1 MKIVFL
7 SRIMKIGMK
16 RNFKRALI
24 TGAFAVVAGVSIF
37 GVRHK
42 DNFFEISKNLEI
54 FATLYRELNMFYV
67 DETQPGDLMKTGID
81 AMLQS
86 LDPYTNYITESD
98 IEDFRFMTTG
108 QYGGIG
114 SLIRA
119 VDDEIYI
126 SEPYEGFPAQ
136 KSGLKAGDR
145 ILKID
150 GKDVKGK
157 DQEEISAMLK
167 GQSGTELT
175 VTVRR
180 FDETIEVSI
189 KREEIKIPDVPY
201 YGMIDDKIGY
211 IRLTSFTRTA
221 SKEVKAAFKELKED
235 HGMES
240 LVFDLRG
247 NGGGLLI
254 EAVNIVN
261 IFVPKGQEVVKT
273 KGKVSQWER
282 AHNTQNEP
290 TDLEIPLVILVDG
303 GSASASEIV
312 AGTIQDLDRGVVIG
326 TRTFGKGLVQETR
339 PLQYNSRLKLTV
351 AKYYIPSGRCI
362 QKLDYSHRDFNGN
375 VEEVPDSLLKVFT
388 TRAGRKVIDGRGI
401 DPDILIE
408 DREYPE
414 VLSSL
419 MSESL
424 FFLYATEY
432 AASKDALAPAAEFG
446 LTDDE
451 YQAFTT
457 YLEGKD
463 YQYTTATENDLEEL
477 MKTAKREKYF
487 KLAEAEF
494 KILEEKLENKKNKD
508 LLLFRDDIEKVL
520 ENEIVSRFHFQRG
533 RIEATLASDENVT
546 EAKTVLKDSL
556 RYKGILEPA

>member
-1 MKIVFL
+1 
-7 SRIMKIGMK
+7 MKIGMK
-16 RNFKRALI
+16 KNLKRILVIAAF
-24 TGAFAVVAGVSIF
+24 GAVAGVSVY
-37 GVRHK
+37 GVKLK

-81 AMLQS
+81 AMLES
-86 LDPYTNYITESD
+86 LDPYTTYITESD

-126 SEPYEGFPAQ
+126 SEPYENFPAHN
-136 KSGLKAGDR
+136 SGLKAGDR

-150 GKDVKGK
+150 GKDIKGV
-157 DQEEISAMLK
+157 DQEEVSAMLK

-175 VTVRR
+175 VTVER
-180 FDETIEVSI
+180 FDEIIKVDI

-211 IRLTSFTRTA
+211 IRLTSFTRSA
-221 SKEVKAAFKELKED
+221 SREVKAAFTELKND

-261 IFVPKGQEVVKT
+261 MFVPKGQEVVKT

-326 TRTFGKGLVQETR
+326 NRTFGKGLVQETR

-362 QKLDYSHRDFNGN
+362 QKLDYSHRDFDGK

-401 DPDILIE
+401 DPDVNIE
-408 DREYPE
+408 DKEFPE

-419 MSESL
+419 IYESF
-424 FFLYATEY
+424 FFLYATRY
-432 AASKDALAPAAEFG
+432 AADRESIAPADEFR
-446 LTDDE
+446 LTDGE
-451 YQAFTT
+451 YKAFTD
-457 YLEGKD
+457 YLDGKD
-463 YQYTTATENDLEEL
+463 YHYTTSTELDLEEL

-487 KLAEAEF
+487 ALAEAEF
-494 KILEEKLENKKNKD
+494 KTLEEKLNTKKNKD
-508 LLLFRDDIEKVL
+508 LTLFRDDIQKVL
-520 ENEIVSRFHFQRG
+520 ENEIVSRFYFQRG
-533 RIEATLASDENVT
+533 RIEATLASDEAVT
-546 EAKTVLKDSL
+546 EAKAVLKDSTK
-556 RYKGILEPA
+556 YKGILQPV

>member
-1 MKIVFL
+1 
-7 SRIMKIGMK
+7 MK

>member
-1 MKIVFL
+1 MNK
-7 SRIMKIGMK
+7 RMK
-16 RNFKRALI
+16 RYLVTA
-24 TGAFAVVAGVSIF
+24 AFLAVAGVSIF
-37 GVRHK
+37 AVKAR

-67 DETQPGDLMKTGID
+67 DETNPGDLMKTGID
-81 AMLQS
+81 AMLES

-119 VDDEIYI
+119 VDDGIYI

-150 GKDVKGK
+150 GKSVEGK
-157 DQEEISAMLK
+157 NQEEISALLK
-167 GQSGTELT
+167 GQSGTDLT
-175 VTVRR
+175 VTVKR
-180 FDETIEVSI
+180 FDETIEFAVT
-189 KREEIKIPDVPY
+189 REEIKIPDVPY
-201 YGMIDDKIGY
+201 YGMIDEGTGY

-221 SKEVKAAFKELKED
+221 SKEVKAAFKELKEE
-235 HGMES
+235 HGMER

-247 NGGGLLI
+247 NGGGLLM

-282 AHNTQNEP
+282 GHKTQNEP
-290 TDLEIPLVILVDG
+290 VDTEIPLVVLVDE

-312 AGTIQDLDRGVVIG
+312 AGNMQDLDRGVVIG
-326 TRTFGKGLVQETR
+326 ARTFGKGLVQETR

-362 QKLDYSHRDFNGN
+362 QKLDYSHRDFDGK

-388 TRAGRKVIDGRGI
+388 TKGGREVIDGRGI

-408 DREYPE
+408 DRDYPE
-414 VLSSL
+414 VLASL
-419 MSESL
+419 MYENL
-424 FFLYATEY
+424 FFRYATEF
-432 AASKDALAPAAEFG
+432 AAERETLPPAADFRMN
-446 LTDDE
+446 DE
-451 YQAFTT
+451 EYAAFTT
-457 YLEGKD
+457 YLEDKE
-463 YQYTTATENDLEEL
+463 YHYTTDTEEEL
-477 MKTAKREKYF
+477 DKLVSAAKREKYYH
-487 KLAEAEF
+487 LAEAEF
-494 KILEEKLENKKNKD
+494 NILEDKLKQKKNKD
-508 LLLFRDDIEKVL
+508 LQLFRDDIQKVL
-520 ENEIVSRFHFQRG
+520 ENEIVSRYYFQRG
-533 RIEATLASDENVT
+533 RIEATLSSDSAVL
-546 EAKTVLKDSL
+546 EAKKVLKDTA
-556 RYKGILEPA
+556 RYGKILQPA